1 MSHLYELTGN
11 MKELEKLAESDPE
24 MAVSVADT
32 LEGIQAEFN
41 DKAQALM
48 IVSNSMDADIN
59 AIQDEI
65 DRLTAR
71 KRAIVN
77 RKESL
82 KDYLRENM
90 EANGIKQIKCALFT
104 INCVQGREIAVVDNE
119 DDLPDEYI
127 KPKVTMQ
134 VDKASLTK
142 ALKELPEGETLPG
155 AHLERAKS
163 AIKIK

>member
-11 MKELEKLAESDPE
+11 MKELEKLAESDPD
-24 MAVSVADT
+24 MVLSVADT

-41 DKAQALM
+41 DKAQAVM
-48 IVSNSMDADIN
+48 IVANSMDSDID
-59 AIQDEI
+59 AIQKEL

-90 EANGIKQIKCALFT
+90 EANGIKQIKCPLFT
-104 INCVQGREIAVVDNE
+104 INCVHGREVAVVDNE
-119 DDLPDEYI
+119 EELPDDFI

-134 VDKASLTK
+134 VDKAELTK
-142 ALKELPEGETLPG
+142 ALKEGPVSG